1 MKFLE
6 KNLEDIIW
14 EASNEKLQE
23 RGLNISGKKL
33 RQLRI
38 GNYGIAD
45 LVTFDRDYY
54 HTEYLHPFLNI
65 TVYELKK
72 NVEPPR
78 QIEQYIKFFCGN
90 TEDKDAL
97 KANEETRLTFYKAVV
112 ALIRAYNN
120 IAPEMN
126 EAGYNQVE
134 ANSIKTKVDYYVE
147 LRNAIK
153 TASGEYIDLKQYEP
167 DMRQLLDMYLSADPS
182 RTISNFG
189 DASLLQII
197 VEQGISAATDK
208 LPSGIKRSK
217 EAVAE
222 TLEANMRKVI
232 TQEMPIN
239 PVYYERM
246 SILLQEL
253 IQQRKNGAI
262 NYEQFLKKFE
272 EMAKKVKPENKQ
284 SQYPPNIN
292 SPAKQAIYE
301 ILKDE
306 KITLEV
312 EADVGRNVEE
322 SWIGNTLKERKVK
335 HAINR
340 HVGDPKMAEM
350 ILEVIKNQKEY
361 R

>member
-1 MKFLE
+1 
-6 KNLEDIIW
+6 
-14 EASNEKLQE
+14 
-23 RGLNISGKKL
+23 
-33 RQLRI
+33 
-38 GNYGIAD
+38 
-45 LVTFDRDYY
+45 
-54 HTEYLHPFLNI
+54 
-65 TVYELKK
+65 
-72 NVEPPR
+72 
-78 QIEQYIKFFCGN
+78 
-90 TEDKDAL
+90 
-97 KANEETRLTFYKAVV
+97 
-112 ALIRAYNN
+112 
-120 IAPEMN
+120 
-126 EAGYNQVE
+126 
-134 ANSIKTKVDYYVE
+134 
-147 LRNAIK
+147 
-153 TASGEYIDLKQYEP
+153 
-167 DMRQLLDMYLSADPS
+167 
-182 RTISNFG
+182 
-189 DASLLQII
+189 
-197 VEQGISAATDK
+197 
-208 LPSGIKRSK
+208 
-217 EAVAE
+217 
-222 TLEANMRKVI
+222 MRKVI

-322 SWIGNTLKERKVK
+322 SWIGNTLKERKIK

-340 HVGDPKMAEM
+340 HVDDPKMAEM